1 MPNPTTAAQMQLRYL
16 AEAVETATPA
26 VRLGML
32 WDRLELLLQR
42 ADAAF
47 EAADLYAI
55 NDNLIQ
61 AQDILLGL
69 ADTMRTDAWE
79 TAGRLAGLYRF
90 LQSELVMANVN
101 KDRSR
106 LRSVTDMVAQLASA
120 WRTAITATTTEPV
133 HGVA

>member
-1 MPNPTTAAQMQLRYL
+1 MPNPTTAAEMQLRYL
-16 AEAVETATPA
+16 SEAVETATPA

-42 ADAAF
+42 ADGAF
-47 EAADLYAI
+47 EAADLFAI
-55 NDNLIQ
+55 NDNLLQ

-69 ADTMRTDAWE
+69 ADTMRTDTWE
-79 TAGRLAGLYRF
+79 TAGRLAALYRF
-90 LQSELVMANVN
+90 LHSELVMANVD

-106 LRSVTDMVAQLASA
+106 LRSVADMVARLADA